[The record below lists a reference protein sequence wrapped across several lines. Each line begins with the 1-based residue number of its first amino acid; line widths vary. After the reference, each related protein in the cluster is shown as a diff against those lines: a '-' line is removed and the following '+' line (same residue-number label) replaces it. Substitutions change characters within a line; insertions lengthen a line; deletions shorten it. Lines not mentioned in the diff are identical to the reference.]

1 MTGPKRKTC
10 MSSSAPHKPSA
21 LGRAANHI
29 RFVLERLVLRGLPYR
44 LLVAASLVAIAA
56 LLGGAIIRLFDSS
69 FANLGEAVWWA
80 FLRLSD
86 AGHLGFD
93 EGVARRIVSTSVTV
107 LGFVLFIGL
116 FIAILTH
123 WLEDTISRLESGIT
137 PVSVSDHVVI
147 LGWTPC
153 TPVIVVE
160 LLRASNRVDRL
171 STRHGA
177 GDLRI
182 VILAPHVDE
191 HLVRELRAQL
201 GELWNDKQ
209 VLLRSGTPLQVDHL
223 ERVAFRDA
231 AVLVLPSS
239 DHAERNSE
247 AVDAQTVKT
256 LRTVAA
262 SATDSGFTPPL
273 AVAEIY
279 DSRKAAVARRAYG
292 GPTEIIATNSLIS
305 RFIAQ
310 SVRQRGLLDVL
321 SDLLSL
327 NEGNSLFVREAGD
340 LAGTPFDS
348 LRSAYPQ
355 AIPIGTVR
363 SGASR
368 PYLNPDPETILENED
383 LLVFVA
389 RHFDHCV
396 PRAVQRDGAP
406 TATTPASHPVLERR
420 RLLILGWSRK
430 VPALLD
436 ELERYGTNVFE
447 VDVVSPT
454 PLEEREISEHGYLG
468 TPNSRVRQIE
478 ASFAVPGVLER
489 LEPQRYDNVVL
500 LASERF
506 ANEGQAD
513 ASTVFTY
520 LMLREILP
528 EAATRPELLVELLS
542 EENEFL
548 IDQGLEDV
556 IVSPLLVSYVLSQ
569 VALRPELAAVIGEL
583 SQPWGAQIVLQ
594 PAENYEATQMP
605 VRFQDLERAAASR
618 GEIALGLRR
627 SRDSD
632 AGVVLNP
639 ERQTEWSLE
648 PGDEV
653 VVLATYPEV
662 TGEA

>member
-1 MTGPKRKTC
+1 M
-10 MSSSAPHKPSA
+10 
-21 LGRAANHI
+21 
-29 RFVLERLVLRGLPYR
+29 LRGLPYR
-44 LLVAASLVAIAA
+44 LLIAASLVVVAA
-56 LLGGAIIRLFDSS
+56 LLAGVIITLFDSS
-69 FANLGEAVWWA
+69 FSSLGEAVWWA

-86 AGHLGFD
+86 AGHLGID
-93 EGVARRIVSTSVTV
+93 EGVARRIVSTLVTV
-107 LGFVLFIGL
+107 LGFVLFLGL
-116 FIAILTH
+116 LIAILTH
-123 WLEDTISRLESGIT
+123 WLDDTISRLESGVT
-137 PVSVSDHVVI
+137 PVSVSDHIVI

-153 TPVIVVE
+153 TPAIVVE
-160 LLRASNRVDRL
+160 LLRASNGVQRL
-171 STRHGA
+171 PRSRGA
-177 GDLRI
+177 GELRI

-191 HLVRELRAQL
+191 HLARELRAHL

-239 DHAERNSE
+239 DHGERSSE

-262 SATDSGFTPPL
+262 RATESGFTPPL

-279 DSRKAAVARRAYG
+279 DSRKAAVARRAYS

-305 RFIAQ
+305 RFIVQ

-321 SDLLSL
+321 TDLLSL
-327 NEGNSLFVREAGD
+327 NEGNALYVREAGD
-340 LAGTPFDS
+340 LAGTQFGS
-348 LRSAYPQ
+348 LRSSYPQ

-368 PYLNPDPETILENED
+368 PSLNPGPETILENED

-389 RHFDHCV
+389 RSFDHCI
-396 PRAVQRDGAP
+396 PHAVQRDSAP
-406 TATTPASHPVLERR
+406 TAASLESHPVLERHR
-420 RLLILGWSRK
+420 VLILGWSRR

-436 ELERYGTNVFE
+436 EFERYGTNAFE
-447 VDVVSPT
+447 VDVVAPT
-454 PLEEREISEHGYLG
+454 PLEERQISEHGHLG
-468 TPNSRVRQIE
+468 TPNSLVRQIE
-478 ASFAVPGVLER
+478 ANFADPGVLEQ
-489 LEPQRYDNVVL
+489 LEPQGYDNIVL
-500 LASERF
+500 LASEHF
-506 ANEGQAD
+506 GNESQAD
-513 ASTVFTY
+513 ACTVLTY
-520 LMLREILP
+520 LMLRENLP

-542 EENEFL
+542 EENQSLF
-548 IDQGLEDV
+548 DQRLEDV

-583 SQPWGAQIVLQ
+583 SQPWGSQIVLQ
-594 PAENYEATQMP
+594 PAEKYQATEMS
-605 VRFQDLERAAASR
+605 VRFQDLERVAASR

-627 SRDSD
+627 SQGPD

-639 ERQTEWSLE
+639 DRKTEWSLA
-648 PGDEV
+648 PGDKV
-653 VVLATYPEV
+653 VVLATYAEA